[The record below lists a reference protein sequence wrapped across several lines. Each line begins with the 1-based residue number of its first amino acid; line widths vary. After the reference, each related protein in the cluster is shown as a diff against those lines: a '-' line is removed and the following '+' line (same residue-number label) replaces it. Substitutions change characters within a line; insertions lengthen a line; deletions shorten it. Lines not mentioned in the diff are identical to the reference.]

1 MKILHTADWHI
12 GQLFHQYDRTWEH
25 EQFLSWLVKTLCDE
39 QIDVL
44 LISGDVF
51 DVSNPS
57 AVATRLFYS
66 FLHDATKT
74 CPNLQIIVTA
84 GNHDSPSR
92 LETPNPILK
101 LYNVHIV
108 GLIEKDPDGKIQ
120 YDPLVL
126 PINDSKGDVR
136 GWCLAVPFLRMGD
149 YPVVTDIDSAYA
161 EGVTQFYRE
170 AVEVA
175 KQKRQAGQPLI
186 AMGHL
191 HAQQAEVGDLD
202 DVERP
207 IMGGVECI
215 SAASFDP
222 ALAYVALGHIHKA
235 QSVGGKEHI
244 RYSGSPL
251 PMSFTELHY
260 AHQVMVFELEEE
272 GVKGLRSIDIPVSVP
287 LIRVPHTHQS
297 PAEVLAALAALPL
310 EEGPSDTPPPYLEV
324 RVLCDGPEPS
334 LRQRVQEAL
343 EGKQVRL
350 AKIDVKYRALQTET
364 NQPVLTS
371 QDSLKEL
378 QPVELFARTYQS
390 KYGQPVSDE
399 LVRLFHRAVDEV
411 HNQED

>member
-1 MKILHTADWHI
+1 
-12 GQLFHQYDRTWEH
+12 
-25 EQFLSWLVKTLCDE
+25 
-39 QIDVL
+39 
-44 LISGDVF
+44 
-51 DVSNPS
+51 
-57 AVATRLFYS
+57 
-66 FLHDATKT
+66 
-74 CPNLQIIVTA
+74 
-84 GNHDSPSR
+84 
-92 LETPNPILK
+92 
-101 LYNVHIV
+101 
-108 GLIEKDPDGKIQ
+108 
-120 YDPLVL
+120 
-126 PINDSKGDVR
+126 
-136 GWCLAVPFLRMGD
+136 
-149 YPVVTDIDSAYA
+149 
-161 EGVTQFYRE
+161 
-170 AVEVA
+170 
-175 KQKRQAGQPLI
+175 
-186 AMGHL
+186 
-191 HAQQAEVGDLD
+191 
-202 DVERP
+202 
-207 IMGGVECI
+207 
-215 SAASFDP
+215 
-222 ALAYVALGHIHKA
+222 LAYVALGHIHKA

-350 AKIDVKYRALQTET
+350 AKIDVKYRALQTDT